1 MVGTAAAR
9 TICMPHNVHSYSLL
23 LLIGALACFA
33 AAPPTQANTVS
44 LAWEA
49 SPDPS
54 VVGYNLSYGTASGDY
69 TQSTD
74 VGSSLSGVISGLSP
88 STTYF
93 AVVTAYNAAGLHSLS
108 SNEVSFTTTANA
120 PPVVTLTTPIGGAS
134 LDGSTAILISA
145 NATDSD
151 GSIAKVEFYS
161 GTDLLGQATTAPF
174 TFLWNNAVAG
184 DYVLTALAYDNSGA
198 AVRSLPVSVTVAGI
212 PWPGPSPS
220 ATPQTKLHVLAL
232 SPMVNAGGKARFKV
246 VASQPN
252 PSQPT
257 TVSYTMGGTA
267 ASGIDYMPIAPVGQ
281 ITIPMGSRSAMVVLQ
296 TVRQTTPTQN
306 RTATVTLVPT
316 ANYTVGQKKAVV
328 VIVGH

>member
-1 MVGTAAAR
+1 M
-9 TICMPHNVHSYSLL
+9 
-23 LLIGALACFA
+23 IGAVACFA
-33 AAPPTQANTVS
+33 TAGPTQANTVS

-49 SPDPS
+49 SPDSS

-74 VGSSLSGVISGLSP
+74 VGTSLSGTISGLSP

-93 AVVTAYNAAGLHSLS
+93 AVVTAYNAAGLHSLA
-108 SNEVSFTTTANA
+108 SNEVSFTTPANS
-120 PPVVTLTTPIGGAS
+120 PPVVTLTSPTAGAS
-134 LDGSTAILISA
+134 LNGSTAIVIGA
-145 NATDSD
+145 DATDSD
-151 GSIAKVEFYS
+151 GTIAKVEFYS

-174 TFLWNNAVAG
+174 TFQWNNAVAG
-184 DYVLTALAYDNSGA
+184 NYVLTALAYDNSGA
-198 AVRSLPVSVTVAGI
+198 AVRSSPVSVTVAGAS
-212 PWPGPSPS
+212 WPGPSPS
-220 ATPQTKLHVLAL
+220 PTAQTKLHVLAL

-246 VASQPN
+246 VASQVN
-252 PSQPT
+252 LSQPT
-257 TVSYTMGGTA
+257 TVNYTMGGTA
-267 ASGIDYMPIAPVGQ
+267 ASGVDYMPTGPAGQ

-296 TVRQTTPTQN
+296 TVRHASPTQN

>member
-1 MVGTAAAR
+1 
-9 TICMPHNVHSYSLL
+9 MPHNSHKYSLL
-23 LLIGALACFA
+23 LLIGAIASFV
-33 AAPPTQANTVS
+33 AAPLIQANTVS

-74 VGSSLSGVISGLSP
+74 VGSSLSGTLSGLSP
-88 STTYF
+88 STAYF
-93 AVVTAYNAAGLHSLS
+93 VVVTAYNAAGLHSLS
-108 SNEVSFTTTANA
+108 SNEVSFTTSANA
-120 PPVVTLTTPIGGAS
+120 PPVVTLTSPTTGAS
-134 LDGSTAILISA
+134 LNGSTPILISA

-161 GTDLLGQATTAPF
+161 GTDLLGQAATASY
-174 TFLWNNAVAG
+174 TFLWNNPVAG

-198 AVRSLPVSVTVAGI
+198 AVRSLPVSITVAGI
-212 PWPGPSPS
+212 PGPSPSPS
-220 ATPQTKLHVLAL
+220 ATPQAKLHVLAL
-232 SPMVNAGGKARFKV
+232 FPAVNAGGKARFKV
-246 VASQPN
+246 VASQVN

-257 TVSYTMGGTA
+257 TVNYTIGGTA
-267 ASGIDYMPIAPVGQ
+267 ASGVDYMPTVPVGQ

-296 TVRQTTPTQN
+296 TVRHTTHTQN

-316 ANYTVGQKKAVV
+316 SDYSVGQKKAVV